1 MDKAK
6 ILIVED
12 ESIVAMDLAG
22 QLRDLGY
29 EVTGVAGAAQEA
41 IAHAQAAPPDVA
53 LVDIVLPGDMDG
65 IELAKWFREQ
75 LGVPVVF
82 LTAYSDDD
90 MLRRAKIAEPYGYI
104 VKPFDSRDLKSN
116 IEIALYKHAMERR
129 LAESELCLA
138 TTLRNIGDAVIAAD
152 AADRVKYMNPVA
164 EHLTAWTGHEAKGRP
179 LAEVCTIVN
188 RQNEPQTAVMA
199 AKARRQRSPVR
210 STTAVH
216 LLARDGRRVPT
227 DYSLSPIL
235 DTHGH
240 VTGLVVCCRDITEQ
254 VRLEEE
260 LRQSAKMD
268 AIGKLAGGIAHDFNN
283 LLTGILG
290 YAELL
295 HAEAEPG
302 STVHE
307 AAKTIRSAANRAA
320 ELTQK
325 LLGFARKGKHQVMPV
340 DVHDIMHDVVALLGR
355 VLDQRVRLTLDF
367 QAEKSTVMGDPTQM
381 QQIFMNLA
389 VNARDAMPEGGDLSF
404 HSSAVSLDDTARVT
418 RRRLAPGDYL
428 AIEVVDT
435 GCGMP
440 DDVLERIFD
449 PFFTTK
455 SAGEGIGLGLSMVY
469 GIIENHGGS
478 IDVTSQCGH
487 GTTFTVLLPLND
499 QRLAQVEAEEA
510 REHHARDT
518 HGCILLVDDEPV
530 VRMAAGRMIERLGY
544 EVVVATG
551 GQEAADY
558 YRQHADRVALAIID
572 MAMPGMDGRECFRAM
587 RQVNPHVRAILSSGY
602 GQDGRAQE
610 ILDDGILC
618 FVQKPFRMQE
628 LADAI
633 EKALGSA

>member
-29 EVTGVAGAAQEA
+29 EVAGVAGTAQEA

-90 MLRRAKIAEPYGYI
+90 TLRRAKIAEPYGYI

-152 AADRVKYMNPVA
+152 AADRVKYLNPVA
-164 EHLTAWTGHEAKGRP
+164 EHLTAWTSAEAKGRP
-179 LAEVCTIVN
+179 LTEVCPIVDGED
-188 RQNEPQTAVMA
+188 EPQTAVMA
-199 AKARRQRSPVR
+199 AKARRQRTPVR
-210 STTAVH
+210 SATPVH

-227 DYSLSPIL
+227 DYSLSPVL

-260 LRQSAKMD
+260 LRQSVKMD

-307 AAKTIRSAANRAA
+307 AAKTIQSAANRAA

-367 QAEKSTVMGDPTQM
+367 QAEQSTVMGDPTQM

-404 HSSAVSLDDTARVT
+404 HSSTVSLDDTARVT

-428 AIEVVDT
+428 AIEVADT

-478 IDVTSQCGH
+478 IDVSSQCGH

-499 QRLAQVEAEEA
+499 QRQAQVAAEEA
-510 REHHARDT
+510 RAHHARDT
-518 HGCILLVDDEPV
+518 AGCILLVDDEPV
-530 VRMAAGRMIERLGY
+530 VRKAAGRMIESLGY
-544 EVVVATG
+544 EVVIATG

-558 YRQHADRVALAIID
+558 YRQNADRVALVIID

-587 RQVNPHVRAILSSGY
+587 RQVNPHVKAILSSGY
-602 GQDGRAQE
+602 GQDGRAQQ

-618 FVQKPFRMQE
+618 FVQKPFRME
-628 LADAI
+628 ALADAI

>member
-29 EVTGVAGAAQEA
+29 EVAGVAGTAQEA

-90 MLRRAKIAEPYGYI
+90 TLRRAKIAEPYGYI

-152 AADRVKYMNPVA
+152 AADRVKYLNPVA
-164 EHLTAWTGHEAKGRP
+164 EHLTAWTSAEAKGRP
-179 LAEVCTIVN
+179 LTEVCPIVDGED
-188 RQNEPQTAVMA
+188 EPQTAVMA
-199 AKARRQRSPVR
+199 AKARRQRTPVR
-210 STTAVH
+210 SATPVH

-227 DYSLSPIL
+227 DYSLSPVL

-260 LRQSAKMD
+260 LRQSVKMD

-307 AAKTIRSAANRAA
+307 AAKTIQSAANRAA

-367 QAEKSTVMGDPTQM
+367 QAEQSTVMGDPTQM

-404 HSSAVSLDDTARVT
+404 HSSTVSLDDTARVT

-428 AIEVVDT
+428 AIEVADT

-478 IDVTSQCGH
+478 IDVSSQCGH

-499 QRLAQVEAEEA
+499 QRQAQVAAEEA
-510 REHHARDT
+510 RAHHARDT
-518 HGCILLVDDEPV
+518 AGCILLVDDEPV
-530 VRMAAGRMIERLGY
+530 VRKAAGRMIESLGY
-544 EVVVATG
+544 EVVIATG

-558 YRQHADRVALAIID
+558 YRPNADRVALVIID

-587 RQVNPHVRAILSSGY
+587 RQVNPHVKAILSSGY
-602 GQDGRAQE
+602 GQDGRAQQ

-618 FVQKPFRMQE
+618 FVQKPFRME
-628 LADAI
+628 ALADAI